1 MSDAKMVLVTGAS
14 GFLGTR
20 LCDYFRRKGFS
31 VRGLVRS
38 TSAYPF
44 REPGI
49 ALFKGDLP
57 DNIDADAFDGADIV
71 VHCAY
76 TTRFTTREG
85 AHRVNHDGS
94 ARVHELSREAGVGR
108 FVFISSTGAH
118 AQAESY
124 YGRSK
129 FELEKMFDPTRDLI
143 IRPGLIIGPG
153 SRGNFNSMKESLR
166 RWGVAP
172 IFDGGR
178 QILQTVHI
186 DDLCRAIDLAV
197 ERNLTGVLVVA
208 EPEGLEMREFLRLL
222 AESMG
227 RRCTLVPLPMG
238 PFLVVLR
245 VLERLRLPFPI
256 TSENLLG
263 VKQMKHM
270 PSRQD
275 LEKIGIGVMTARESL
290 AASL

>member
-1 MSDAKMVLVTGAS
+1 MNATKTVLVTGAS

-20 LCDYFRRKGFS
+20 LCDYFRGKGFN
-31 VRGLVRS
+31 VRGLVRN

-49 ALFKGDLP
+49 ALFRGVLP
-57 DNIDADAFDGADIV
+57 DDIDAGAFDGADIV

-76 TTRFTTREG
+76 TTRFTTREE

-94 ARVHELSREAGVGR
+94 ARVYELSRKAGVGR
-108 FVFISSTGAH
+108 FVFISSSGAH

-178 QILQTVHI
+178 QVLQTVHI
-186 DDLCRAIDLAV
+186 DDLCRAIDLAT
-197 ERNLTGVLVVA
+197 ERDLTGVLVVA
-208 EPEGLEMREFLRLL
+208 EPEGLEMRDFLRLL
-222 AESMG
+222 AERVG

-238 PFLVVLR
+238 PFLVLLR
-245 VLERLRLPFPI
+245 ALEMLRLPFPI

-263 VKQMKHM
+263 LKQMKHM
-270 PSRQD
+270 PSGHD
-275 LEKIGIGVMTARESL
+275 LEKIGIRVKTASESL
-290 AASL
+290 AVLT

>member
-1 MSDAKMVLVTGAS
+1 MNRTKTVLVTGAS

-20 LCDYFRRKGFS
+20 LCDYFRGKGFS
-31 VRGLVRS
+31 VRGLVRN
-38 TSAYPF
+38 TTAYPF

-49 ALFKGDLP
+49 ALFRGDLP
-57 DNIDADAFDGADIV
+57 DSIDAGAFDGADIV

-76 TTRFTTREG
+76 TTRFTTREE

-94 ARVHELSREAGVGR
+94 ARVYELSRKAGAR
-108 FVFISSTGAH
+108 HFVFVSSIGAH

-129 FELEKMFDPTRDLI
+129 FELEKMFDPTSDLI
-143 IRPGLIIGPG
+143 IRPGFIIGPG
-153 SRGNFNSMKESLR
+153 SRGNFNTMKETLR
-166 RWGVAP
+166 NSRVVP

-186 DDLCRAIDLAV
+186 DDLCRAIDLAT
-197 ERNLTGVLVVA
+197 EKGLTGVLVVA
-208 EPEGLEMREFLRLL
+208 EPEGLEMRDFLKLL

-227 RRCTLVPLPMG
+227 RRCTLVSLPMG
-238 PFLVVLR
+238 PFLALLR

-263 VKQMKHM
+263 LKQLRHM

-275 LEKIGIGVMTARESL
+275 LEKIGIRVKTARESL